1 MSQSLLKLFKPAS
14 PKPVYPAS
22 YVSSC
27 SSYSKGSRHIPPTP
41 PSASLVLPSAALCG
55 YGVLPA
61 SRYLWNFK
69 TSSFMTVIFVPEC
82 LTTSNSSF
90 VFKNLNIWSQTEDEK
105 CPFFHLPDSL
115 PRPMRESALITTI
128 WKRWIQT
135 IPISDN
141 KHNQSKRCSN
151 RSLVSSTWDA

>member
-1 MSQSLLKLFKPAS
+1 MSQRLLKLFKPAS

-22 YVSSC
+22 YVFPC
-27 SSYSKGSRHIPPTP
+27 SNYSKGFCNIPPTP
-41 PSASLVLPSAALCG
+41 LSASQLALVLPSAALCG

-61 SRYLWNFK
+61 SRYLCDFK

-105 CPFFHLPDSL
+105 CAFFHLPDSL
-115 PRPMRESALITTI
+115 PRPTHESALITT
-128 WKRWIQT
+128 
-135 IPISDN
+135 
-141 KHNQSKRCSN
+141 
-151 RSLVSSTWDA
+151 V

>member
-27 SSYSKGSRHIPPTP
+27 SNNYTKGSCHIPPLHLLP
-41 PSASLVLPSAALCG
+41 PTWPWYFPLQPFCG

-61 SRYLWNFK
+61 SRYLWNLK
-69 TSSFMTVIFVPEC
+69 TSSFMTVIFVPKC

-105 CPFFHLPDSL
+105 CRFFHPPDSL
-115 PRPMRESALITTI
+115 PRPTHESALITTV
-128 WKRWIQT
+128 WKMDPNGTYKWQASITEARAAVID
-135 IPISDN
+135 P
-141 KHNQSKRCSN
+141 
-151 RSLVSSTWDA
+151 